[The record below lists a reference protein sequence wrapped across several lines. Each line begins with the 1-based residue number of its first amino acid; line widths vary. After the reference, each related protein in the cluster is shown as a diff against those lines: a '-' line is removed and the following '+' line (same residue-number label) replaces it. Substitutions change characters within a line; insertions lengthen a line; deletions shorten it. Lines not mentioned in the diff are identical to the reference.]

1 MNYVSISV
9 VCISSLV
16 LAACTTAPV
25 TSAPTAPAAS
35 AAKPAAAKP
44 SNAAVEFPVEVEKRA
59 KLRWDLL
66 MQGKADASY
75 SLLTSSSREAVTL
88 EQYRPLRTQRWTGVQ
103 VTGKKCEADSCEV
116 DIELTYD
123 INKDLTGLKRA
134 LKETWLK
141 AADGN
146 WFYVFARR
154 TGAN

>member
-9 VCISSLV
+9 VSISSLV

-35 AAKPAAAKP
+35 AAKP
-44 SNAAVEFPVEVEKRA
+44 SNVAVEFPVEVEKRA

-75 SLLTSSSREAVTL
+75 RLLTASSREAVSFD
-88 EQYRPLRTQRWTGVQ
+88 QYRLIRTQRWTGVQ